1 MPSKRWHCRAC
12 WAFSLPTIRRQKKNH
27 HKGTLVVVLTFAQIK
42 PAKINLSL
50 FGRLRVLVLPH
61 MVDGAGTFAHVK
73 AGSESAR

>member
-1 MPSKRWHCRAC
+1 MP
-12 WAFSLPTIRRQKKNH
+12 F
-27 HKGTLVVVLTFAQIK
+27 VVVLTFTQIK